1 MLEEMFV
8 ANQATVEPDDV
19 EDIIALLRE
28 KTDPQPL
35 DVLLER
41 YVARLKER
49 AMKEIEAAPANQ

>member
-1 MLEEMFV
+1 M
-8 ANQATVEPDDV
+8 ANQATVEPEDV
-19 EDIIALLRE
+19 EDLIELLRD

-49 AMKEIEAAPANQ
+49 ALKDAEAAPASP

>member
-1 MLEEMFV
+1 M

-19 EDIIALLRE
+19 EDILALLRD

-41 YVARLKER
+41 YLARLKER
-49 AMKEIEAAPANQ
+49 ATKEVEAAPANP

>member
-1 MLEEMFV
+1 M

-19 EDIIALLRE
+19 EDILALLRE
-28 KTDPQPL
+28 KDDPQPL

-49 AMKEIEAAPANQ
+49 ALKELDAAPANP